1 MIHIMQRCS
10 AGRINKSLKKIIKNI
25 NRVVCSSFKIL
36 NILKLRLPHIYS
48 STIIV
53 SMTSTYLLRTS
64 ETYCFESSICR
75 FKPPILRDESW
86 KKPQNAKLKNDCF
99 TTSGWCWHNHV
110 LIWVETSRKAF
121 TLQRVEIPACIW
133 KECVLTT
140 AYSTF

>member
-10 AGRINKSLKKIIKNI
+10 AGRINKSLQKIIKNI

-53 SMTSTYLLRTS
+53 PMTSTYRLRTS

-86 KKPQNAKLKNDCF
+86 KKPQNAKLKMTVLPLPVGAD
-99 TTSGWCWHNHV
+99 TTMFSS
-110 LIWVETSRKAF
+110 E
-121 TLQRVEIPACIW
+121 W
-133 KECVLTT
+133 KQAGKHSLCKELKYLH
-140 AYSTF
+140 AYERNAY